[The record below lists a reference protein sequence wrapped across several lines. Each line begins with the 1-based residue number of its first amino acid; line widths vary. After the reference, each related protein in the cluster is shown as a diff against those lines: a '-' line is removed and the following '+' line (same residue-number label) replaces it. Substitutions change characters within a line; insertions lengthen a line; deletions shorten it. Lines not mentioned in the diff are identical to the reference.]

1 MPRTSLRKLE
11 TNLEGP
17 YKEQFLQLMG
27 KMLQWVPEDRQS
39 ARELLTDPWVI
50 KQLGG

>member
-1 MPRTSLRKLE
+1 MPRTTLEKLE

-17 YKEQFLQLMG
+17 DKEQFLQLMD
-27 KMLQWVPEDRQS
+27 KMLRWAPEDRQS